1 MRYSLPVVTVLV
13 SSSLLNHFSHAAAA
27 VGWRSDGT
35 GLYPKANP
43 VLEWSPTENV
53 VWKTPLPEWGNSMP
67 VLVSGKL
74 FVNVEPDTLVCV
86 SAAKGEILWKR
97 PVKMEDTLTAEQ
109 RKKMEESRGEI
120 EKLKAEMEDLNRQGL
135 EMGRTIRRAADSE
148 RAALEQQRSELRERS
163 DAIVKKLA
171 EMGGVTEPPTH
182 LGERLH
188 FPHTG
193 LGRQGS
199 VRGLWHRGRGR
210 SRPRREAPM
219 DEAAR
224 TADAPVGT

>member
-74 FVNVEPDTLVCV
+74 FLNVSRILSFVCP
-86 SAAKGEILWKR
+86 L
-97 PVKMEDTLTAEQ
+97 
-109 RKKMEESRGEI
+109 
-120 EKLKAEMEDLNRQGL
+120 
-135 EMGRTIRRAADSE
+135 RRA
-148 RAALEQQRSELRERS
+148 RSS
-163 DAIVKKLA
+163 
-171 EMGGVTEPPTH
+171 
-182 LGERLH
+182 
-188 FPHTG
+188 
-193 LGRQGS
+193 GS
-199 VRGLWHRGRGR
+199 
-210 SRPRREAPM
+210 SP
-219 DEAAR
+219 
-224 TADAPVGT
+224 

>member
-86 SAAKGEILWKR
+86 SAAKGEILWKQ
-97 PVKMEDTLTAEQ
+97 PVKMEDTLTAAQ
-109 RKKMEESRGEI
+109 RRSWKK
-120 EKLKAEMEDLNRQGL
+120 
-135 EMGRTIRRAADSE
+135 AA
-148 RAALEQQRSELRERS
+148 
-163 DAIVKKLA
+163 VKSK
-171 EMGGVTEPPTH
+171 
-182 LGERLH
+182 
-188 FPHTG
+188 
-193 LGRQGS
+193 S
-199 VRGLWHRGRGR
+199 
-210 SRPRREAPM
+210 
-219 DEAAR
+219 
-224 TADAPVGT
+224 